1 MINPLKWKYEDQVG
15 LLVAILAGAALGI
28 VVGYRSGNE
37 WLGTLIWTLIGA
49 VAVGGAFYSG
59 RASR

>member
-1 MINPLKWKYEDQVG
+1 MLDPLNWRYEDQVG
-15 LLVAILAGAALGI
+15 LIVATIAGAALGI
-28 VVGYRSGNE
+28 VIGYRSGNE

-49 VAVGGAFYSG
+49 VVVSGALYSG